1 MQEAPNTP
9 TDTEDFDPTDP
20 AGVLNDEL
28 DAPVTRDGY
37 IEPEWLKNVEPT
49 TRAIGAKTMGRPAGS
64 RNQIVKNAIAE
75 MKASGKQTPLEYL
88 LSVMHDEDEHR
99 FTRMDAAKAAAPY
112 VHAKL
117 ASVTTHTPNDA
128 LLGQIQ
134 KLYFDRLMAMKD
146 SGPPAPTEP

>member
-1 MQEAPNTP
+1 
-9 TDTEDFDPTDP
+9 
-20 AGVLNDEL
+20 
-28 DAPVTRDGY
+28 
-37 IEPEWLKNVEPT
+37 
-49 TRAIGAKTMGRPAGS
+49 
-64 RNQIVKNAIAE
+64 

-88 LSVMHDEDEHR
+88 LSVMHDEEEHR